1 MSYKIDIQYLVP
13 INTKGSEN
21 NAATFLICP
30 SENEA
35 LEKFQKFSQNLLKIN
50 EWNVKAGKNPTDFFI
65 YNKDK
70 SQSVQENDLVK
81 IKIPAPENKLGNG
94 FDWVI
99 VRKIHMIEKRDLKV
113 CLLQIKPHSCP
124 ENSKGMLA
132 HFYKDDASIT
142 FILAKK
148 NNIVQ
153 FTIHGRNEIPNTKKI
168 GFLNSCRNFFVAN
181 GGIFGGSKIQWQD
194 FAEEFIKH

>member
-1 MSYKIDIQYLVP
+1 MNYKIDIEDLVP

-21 NAATFLICP
+21 NAAAFLVCQ
-30 SENEA
+30 SQTEA
-35 LEKFQKFSQNLLKIN
+35 FERFRSLSQNLLKIN
-50 EWNVKAGKNPTDFFI
+50 DWDVKAGKNPTEFFI

-81 IKIPAPENKLGNG
+81 IKIPAPQNKLGNG

-99 VRKIHMIEKRDLKV
+99 VRKVQMIEKADLKL
-113 CLLQIKPHSCP
+113 CLLQMKPHSCP
-124 ENSKGMLA
+124 ESSNRNIA
-132 HFYKDDASIT
+132 HFYRDDASST

-148 NNIVQ
+148 EKTLQ
-153 FTIHGRNEIPNTKKI
+153 LSIHGRNEIPNTKKI
-168 GFLNSCRNFFVAN
+168 GLLNSCRNFFVAS
-181 GGIFGGSKIQWQD
+181 GGIFGGSKMQWQD